1 MLSVPPVAHSFH
13 IAIEIDAPTRM
24 PPRIAASKILF
35 TKWICGTM
43 RRNRGIVTVTKI
55 VLNANLFP
63 RIKELIIN
71 NGTDIQSDIKSIG
84 NRSNELNVID
94 NPVIPPGVREYSMKN
109 NLTASAVKNEDSD
122 RNRISLIDILNII
135 LSYIS

>member
-1 MLSVPPVAHSFH
+1 M
-13 IAIEIDAPTRM
+13 
-24 PPRIAASKILF
+24 
-35 TKWICGTM
+35 
-43 RRNRGIVTVTKI
+43 TKI

-71 NGTDIQSDIKSIG
+71 NGTDIQSEIKSIG

-94 NPVIPPGVREYSMKN
+94 NPVIPPGVRVYSIKN
-109 NLTASAVKNEDSD
+109 NRTASAVKNEDSD

-135 LSYIS
+135 LSYISWLHHQ